1 MATASDGKG
10 GGRSGGAGGG
20 PGTEQS
26 RRQFNNLFQCS
37 VGGPWGGTLLVTE
50 LWGGC
55 LIAAPWVPLVL
66 GEGETQNKGQP
77 PPPPAPSAQP
87 TPSTSN

>member
-1 MATASDGKG
+1 MQRREASREDEGRGAHHGNGTKHRERMKG
-10 GGRSGGAGGG
+10 GRAPWQRRVMERGEEEAGGAGGG

-50 LWGGC
+50 LWG
-55 LIAAPWVPLVL
+55 VV
-66 GEGETQNKGQP
+66 
-77 PPPPAPSAQP
+77 
-87 TPSTSN
+87 